1 MTFAEIIQEI
11 SDHWLEIVAIV
22 ALIAVSG
29 FFSGSETAL
38 TAASRARMHTLETG
52 GDSRAGIVTRL
63 IERRDRLIGALLIG
77 NNLVNILSSALA
89 TSLLLSIFGDSGVVI
104 ATIVMTMLL
113 VIFAEVL
120 PKSWAI
126 SMPDRFAMIVA
137 PLVNLVVLVVGPL
150 SSLVNW
156 LVRAILRVFG
166 IRLDPDTSLVPA
178 HEEIRGAVDLLH
190 REGSVIK
197 DDRDRLAGRYL
208 ARVEDRARARG
219 HRAAEHGGPVERHI
233 LVDRHAGMFVDQHL
247 LGKGR
252 QVEHLRH
259 GFAAIACDA
268 RRSGLRAAGIAAE
281 TQGHP
286 AGHAELTMPTE
297 GGQAGDHVVA
307 RLDRLHFAADG
318 AHHARRLVARDGRQ
332 RVRIGAV
339 DEVQVRVA
347 QAAGLGVDQHL
358 VRGGIGQLDLTD
370 GEAADLFEDCRLR
383 HQRVAPMS
391 PELRLSLPA
400 LGALPSRSALALG
413 PSSGRCL
420 ANSIRAIERAWTS
433 SGPSASR
440 SVRWWA

>member
-1 MTFAEIIQEI
+1 MRRAKHFGQLA
-11 SDHWLEIVAIV
+11 
-22 ALIAVSG
+22 
-29 FFSGSETAL
+29 FF
-38 TAASRARMHTLETG
+38 RQ
-52 GDSRAGIVTRL
+52 
-63 IERRDRLIGALLIG
+63 
-77 NNLVNILSSALA
+77 
-89 TSLLLSIFGDSGVVI
+89 
-104 ATIVMTMLL
+104 
-113 VIFAEVL
+113 
-120 PKSWAI
+120 
-126 SMPDRFAMIVA
+126 
-137 PLVNLVVLVVGPL
+137 
-150 SSLVNW
+150 
-156 LVRAILRVFG
+156 RV
-166 IRLDPDTSLVPA
+166 
-178 HEEIRGAVDLLH
+178 
-190 REGSVIK
+190 
-197 DDRDRLAGRYL
+197 DRDDLACTGDLGGIDRRQSHAAAADHCDGF
-208 ARVEDRARARG
+208 ARHDRTGVEDRPSAGG
-219 HRAAEHGGPVERHI
+219 HRAADHCRAVERHV
-233 LVDRHAGMFVDQHL
+233 LVDRDAGMFVDQHL
-247 LGKGR
+247 VGKGR

-281 TQGHP
+281 AQSHP
-286 AGHAELTMPTE
+286 AGHAEFAVTAE
-297 GGQAGDHVVA
+297 GGQAGDHVIA
-307 RLDRLHFAADG
+307 RLHGLHFAADG